1 MRFYTSHFLVFENSS
16 CLRVRR
22 IITKL
27 QGVSSPTMRAHD
39 VGTSVLSKIIQE
51 DDDDDDYD
59 KRQTGDFLPTILFS
73 KKAEIFTSVTKDW

>member
-1 MRFYTSHFLVFENSS
+1 
-16 CLRVRR
+16 
-22 IITKL
+22 
-27 QGVSSPTMRAHD
+27 MRAHD